1 MTRPTKYETEEERK
15 QARREQT
22 RERVKRYR
30 DNVTQNNIE
39 SKCVTHNVTQ
49 NSVSNNSVAVDR
61 NYKVPYEMCKLEKA
75 ELKETAESYK
85 KEIEELKRIIEELKT
100 KGVSQEELYW
110 RDKYNKLNVEYKRL
124 RRRFNV

>member
-1 MTRPTKYETEEERK
+1 VRPVKYKTEEERVKARKEQNRIAK
-15 QARREQT
+15 QRQR
-22 RERVKRYR
+22 
-30 DNVTQNNIE
+30 NVSNNVSNNE
-39 SKCVTHNVTQ
+39 D
-49 NSVSNNSVAVDR
+49 NSVSNNVSNNSIAVDR

-110 RDKYNKLNVEYKRL
+110 RDKYNKVNVELKRI